1 VVAIA
6 EGVQMKTVKNTIGWS
21 VMISC
26 VLAAGCT
33 LDSGAPEGEAAENIA
48 ETSEELEGNQFGFWS
63 VLPASIGQDPLRFA
77 FGAAITSRS
86 SGDRFVYAVNDA
98 NSHMMV
104 VAWSDTSG
112 WGTWADIGGEFNSK
126 PGATTWY
133 DGSRHNIFTVGR
145 GKWDNRYWYATQ
157 IGHSLSGWSQ
167 IPTGTFDS
175 APSAARILDKIVVC
189 GRAGPQIWCATNPI
203 VGGNLSSWTPW
214 VKAVD
219 GAFFDADPG
228 LANDLGRSR
237 LRLVGRKPNTGHYW
251 YSSSYDGVNWENF
264 TEIPDA
270 FFYSGAA
277 VSGRWGEFDYFGQG
291 GGTYIWQT
299 STSQSTGF
307 QPIPNLQVITSPAA
321 HARSGSQ
328 VDVIGLHSS
337 KLLLINT
344 WQG

>member
-1 VVAIA
+1 
-6 EGVQMKTVKNTIGWS
+6 MKTVKNAFGWS

-33 LDSGAPEGEAAENIA
+33 LDSGVPEGEAAENIA
-48 ETSEELEGNQFGFWS
+48 GTSEELEGNQFGFWS
-63 VLPASIGQDPLRFA
+63 VLPASSGQEQVRFA

-86 SGDRFVYAVNDA
+86 IGDRVVYAVNDA

-104 VAWSDTSG
+104 VPWSDDSG

-126 PGATTWY
+126 PAATTWS
-133 DGSRHNIFTVGR
+133 DSTRNNFFVVGR
-145 GKWDNRYWYATQ
+145 GKNDNRYWYATQ
-157 IGHSLSGWSQ
+157 IGHSFSGWTQ
-167 IPTGTFDS
+167 IPTGIFDS
-175 APSAARILDKIVVC
+175 APAAARILNKIVVC

-203 VGGNLSSWTPW
+203 VSGNLSSWTPW

-228 LANDLGRSR
+228 LAATLSGSS
-237 LRLVGRKPNTGHYW
+237 LRLLGRKPATGHYW

-277 VSGRWGEFDYFGQG
+277 VSGRAGQFDYFGEG
-291 GGTYIWQT
+291 GGNYIWQK
-299 STSQSTGF
+299 STSESTGF
-307 QPIPNLQVITSPAA
+307 QPLPNLQVIASPAA
-321 HARSGSQ
+321 HARSDGH
-328 VDVIGLHSS
+328 VDVIGLHSA